1 MLPVLLNA
9 LSAIHRL
16 RQYQKILHPN
26 QAVDY
31 LENRFN
37 TYRMLA
43 LYQQLFPDEFK
54 NSTAAPYPEDLNNPD
69 SHSPLEI
76 EFLYL
81 VNQNL
86 FPISELQV
94 ENAYEERLHQIPLMP
109 MGCDWI
115 GHEDIESL
123 RSGWQILLPL
133 STEGRYW
140 LESVEGTDWYECEL
154 GVSCEA
160 IAHPKDIDAQL
171 LKKLSCHAAKP
182 LKFLPLALQL
192 LDYESN
198 NIWLD
203 YCATDQPEVSLPWTV
218 ENINFLH
225 SEWQDAKVILEQV
238 YELIEWLEQDLINHF
253 ELVLGIWNTLSLLK

>member
-1 MLPVLLNA
+1 MLPSLLNA

-16 RQYQKILHPN
+16 RQCQRILDSN

-37 TYRMLA
+37 SYRLLA
-43 LYQQLFPDEFK
+43 LYQHLFPVEFK
-54 NSTAAPYPEDLNNPD
+54 HSTAAPYPEDLNNPD
-69 SHSPLEI
+69 SHSSLEI

-86 FPISELQV
+86 FPISEFQI

-123 RSGWQILLPL
+123 RFGWQILLPL

-140 LESVEGTDWYECEL
+140 LESVEGTDWYEYEL
-154 GVSCEA
+154 GVSWEA

-171 LKKLSCHAAKP
+171 FKKLSYCAAKP
-182 LKFLPLALQL
+182 LEFMPLALQL

-203 YCATDQPEVSLPWTV
+203 SCATNEPEISLPWTL
-218 ENINFLH
+218 ENIKFLQ
-225 SEWQDAKVILEQV
+225 SEWLDAKVILDQV
-238 YELIEWLEQDLINHF
+238 YHLIEWLEQDLINHL
-253 ELVLGIWNTLSLLK
+253 ELILGIWNTSSLLK

>member
-1 MLPVLLNA
+1 MLPSLLNA

-16 RQYQKILHPN
+16 RQCQRILDTN

-37 TYRMLA
+37 SYRLLA
-43 LYQQLFPDEFK
+43 LYQHLFPDEFK

-81 VNQNL
+81 VSQNL
-86 FPISELQV
+86 FPISELQI
-94 ENAYEERLHQIPLMP
+94 ENAYEERFYQIPLMP

-140 LESVEGTDWYECEL
+140 LESVEGTDWYEHEL
-154 GVSCEA
+154 GVSWQA
-160 IAHPKDIDAQL
+160 IAHPKDINAQL
-171 LKKLSCHAAKP
+171 LKKLSCRTAKP

-203 YCATDQPEVSLPWTV
+203 YCAINEPEVSLPWTV
-218 ENINFLH
+218 ENIKFLQR
-225 SEWQDAKVILEQV
+225 EWQNAKVILDQV
-238 YELIEWLEQDLINHF
+238 YNLIEWLEQDLINHF
-253 ELVLGIWNTLSLLK
+253 ELVLGIWNISSLLK